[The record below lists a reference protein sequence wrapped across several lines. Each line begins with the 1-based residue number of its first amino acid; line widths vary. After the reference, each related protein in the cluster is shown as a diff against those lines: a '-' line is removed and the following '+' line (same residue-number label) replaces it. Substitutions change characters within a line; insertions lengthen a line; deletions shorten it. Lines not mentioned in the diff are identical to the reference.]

1 MVIWKER
8 YSKKRVRK
16 CKGNHYNQNLFVVF
30 LVYKGSVR
38 VFKVY
43 IVVEIFRF
51 FSSIKFLV
59 YKKLQK
65 KKNTERERIKRVD

>member
-43 IVVEIFRF
+43 IVVEIFSIF
-51 FSSIKFLV
+51 QFHQVFSL
-59 YKKLQK
+59 
-65 KKNTERERIKRVD
+65 